1 MQILKTNIPIMKWF
15 ERIYGFNMYI
25 NNTDLGYQFR
35 ITSWQNNVYQEK
47 QMADWQLQKTAYV

>member
-1 MQILKTNIPIMKWF
+1 
-15 ERIYGFNMYI
+15 MYI